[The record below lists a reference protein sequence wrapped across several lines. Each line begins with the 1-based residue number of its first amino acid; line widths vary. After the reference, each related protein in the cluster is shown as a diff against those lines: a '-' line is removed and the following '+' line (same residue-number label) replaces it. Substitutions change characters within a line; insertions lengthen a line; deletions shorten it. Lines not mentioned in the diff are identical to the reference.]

1 MITHNKSFFVAGEMI
16 DRRTMQQMGLPIGNA
31 HLPPFKQREM
41 PFAALG
47 TAIAAAGT
55 AIGTAAA
62 GATMA
67 TVGAAALATVNA
79 VAVAAMYA
87 GVAMTVVGM
96 VTGDKE
102 LMKIGGIVG
111 LAGGVGSLAM
121 GGIASLA
128 AGGELSFGTTGIES
142 LNAANAAEA
151 GAGGAS
157 ALAPVTGQAVTNAT
171 VQGEQAIANTA
182 QGAGATGGN
191 LGANVGAQATSN
203 IGADIG
209 AQAGGNIGQTQSVLS
224 SQHGLLGGAKGI
236 AESTGNALQ
245 NGTFL
250 DKFIA
255 SLTPKDYVIGGFS
268 ALSGGAQMMQANQ
281 ASAERQRQ
289 YEYQQGIRNQQI
301 KNLNSVPT
309 LTNKLDANAGLNAS
323 AGL

>member
-16 DRRTMQQMGLPIGNA
+16 DRRTMTNMGLPIGNA

-128 AGGELSFGTTGIES
+128 AGSELSFGTTGIES
-142 LNAANAAEA
+142 LNAANAASSAAETTA
-151 GAGGAS
+151 MSG
-157 ALAPVTGQAVTNAT
+157 ALANASGAITPELANVGGQVSTQATGVTANLGNAITPNFSTQLTGQA
-171 VQGEQAIANTA
+171 ANTGIL
-182 QGAGATGGN
+182 GASGTQMGTGILNSAAPNLTATGAT
-191 LGANVGAQATSN
+191 QA
-203 IGADIG
+203 A
-209 AQAGGNIGQTQSVLS
+209 AS
-224 SQHGLLGGAKGI
+224 S
-236 AESTGNALQ
+236 
-245 NGTFL
+245 GTFL
-250 DKFIA
+250 DKFMA